1 MAFKCDNCGYKTN
14 EVKTG
19 GEIAKKGKRIAIKI
33 LTREDLCRDVLKSES
48 AGVFI
53 PEVSLELSAGTLGG
67 KFTTVEGLLSLA
79 RDNLK
84 ESNPFAVGD
93 SSTETAKTKYT
104 EFIAHLDKI
113 IAGEEPFTFI
123 LDDPLGNSY
132 VQSLYA
138 PDPDPSM
145 VEEEYDRTF
154 EQNEEFGL
162 NDMKTEGYE
171 EEEVQQK
178 SNTTTQDQINN
189 EN

>member
-1 MAFKCDNCGYKTN
+1 VIHQPK
-14 EVKTG
+14 
-19 GEIAKKGKRIAIKI
+19 
-33 LTREDLCRDVLKSES
+33 LQ
-48 AGVFI
+48 
-53 PEVSLELSAGTLGG
+53 
-67 KFTTVEGLLSLA
+67 
-79 RDNLK
+79 
-84 ESNPFAVGD
+84 
-93 SSTETAKTKYT
+93 KTKYT

-171 EEEVQQK
+171 QEVQQE
-178 SNTTTQDQINN
+178 SNTTTQAQINN